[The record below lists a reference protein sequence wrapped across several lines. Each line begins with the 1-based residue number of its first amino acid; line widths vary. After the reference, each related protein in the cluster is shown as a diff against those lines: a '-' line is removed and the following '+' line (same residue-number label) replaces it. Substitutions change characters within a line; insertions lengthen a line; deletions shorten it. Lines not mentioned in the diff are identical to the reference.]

1 MPEPALLLGPSSLSN
16 SNAAARG
23 MIPRCAVSITLSFLL
38 SRVRWQVKHTH
49 NFGIG
54 LVSWACSAHCVR
66 LSSARL
72 AVGKNRDIVALD
84 KRMDAV
90 CDIFEDALLVNVL
103 VKDTVKDEDLLASS
117 GVYSQTRG

>member
-1 MPEPALLLGPSSLSN
+1 MPEPALLLDPSSLSN

-23 MIPRCAVSITLSFLL
+23 MIPRCAVSITLSFL

-49 NFGIG
+49 NFGIS
-54 LVSWACSAHCVR
+54 LVSWARGAHCVR

-72 AVGKNRDIVALD
+72 AVGKNGDIVALNE
-84 KRMDAV
+84 RMDAV
-90 CDIFEDALLVNVL
+90 CNIFKDALLVNVL

-117 GVYSQTRG
+117 RIYSQARG